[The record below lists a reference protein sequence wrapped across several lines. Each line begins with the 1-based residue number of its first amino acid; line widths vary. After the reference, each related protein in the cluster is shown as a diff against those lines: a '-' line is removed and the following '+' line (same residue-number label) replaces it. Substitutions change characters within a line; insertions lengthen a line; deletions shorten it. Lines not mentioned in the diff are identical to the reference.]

1 MTRKDKNFG
10 STPLHLLAK
19 LDRFNT
25 LFLTLETF
33 SPYDKIQGKHVC
45 ILTISKP
52 SYFEMVMQKLFV
64 TISWR
69 DLMKGELVKRDFGS
83 SLQK

>member
-19 LDRFNT
+19 LDQFNT
-25 LFLTLETF
+25 LLLTLETF
-33 SPYDKIQGKHVC
+33 SPYDRIQGKYAC
-45 ILTISKP
+45 ILITLKP
-52 SYFEMVMQKLFV
+52 LFFEIIMQNLFV
-64 TISWR
+64 TTSWR
-69 DLMKGELVKRDFGS
+69 DHMIVEVVKKDFGS